1 MRNEKSEMSLLF
13 DKKNRNTDAVKNRK
27 GYRTVTGEYSSYV
40 LLTYY
45 LQ

>member
-1 MRNEKSEMSLLF
+1 MKNQKCRCCLTKKQNEG
-13 DKKNRNTDAVKNRK
+13 NTDAVKNRK
-27 GYRTVTGEYSSYV
+27 GYRTATGEYSSYV